1 MDIEEVREIGL
12 SLPHTTERCPFG
24 PDALALEIGGRM
36 FCLLDL
42 SGKWTFYNIKV
53 HPDYSIELQERHTSI
68 RPGFHMNKK
77 HWISVDFNGNIPKA
91 MHRKLIEHAYLQTRK
106 ALPRKQREI
115 ISTTSGHK
123 DNGN

>member
-42 SGKWTFYNIKV
+42 SGKWTFYNIKSTLTIPSSYRNAI
-53 HPDYSIELQERHTSI
+53 HPFVPDSI
-68 RPGFHMNKK
+68 
-77 HWISVDFNGNIPKA
+77 
-91 MHRKLIEHAYLQTRK
+91 
-106 ALPRKQREI
+106 
-115 ISTTSGHK
+115 
-123 DNGN
+123 